1 MSRSFGVTSFTTRS
15 PIRTRPSLMS
25 SSPAAMR
32 SAVVLPHPDG
42 PTRTMNSPFTTLRS
56 SWSTALVPSGKTFET
71 ASKTPLATGL
81 LLDAAADE
89 PAHEGPLRDHED
101 DRDREHRDDRR
112 DRELRLEDVRR
123 TSAAADRRVE
133 RRRRREQ
140 VLEPDGDRQLLRV
153 RQDDVRQEEVVPVR
167 DEREEE
173 DERQHRLGER
183 HRNPQ
188 EGLELAGALDARSLE
203 QRRRQRRDVV
213 DVGEVDAEREER
225 EGQDHRPWRPDH
237 LDAEQVMDG
246 VHLEVD
252 REHERRTRDD
262 HRDERQRKDQP
273 ASREVAEREAV
284 AGRDADDQRERRRG
298 HRVPQRV
305 QNPVAVDVVAEVVQV
320 LPGQGHLMEAPEAE
334 WAVQDERVV

>member
-71 ASKTPLATGL
+71 ASNTTLATGL

-123 TSAAADRRVE
+123 AAAAADRRVE
-133 RRRRREQ
+133 RRRRGEQ

-153 RQDDVRQEEVVPVR
+153 REDDVREEEVVPVR

-183 HRNPQ
+183 HRDLQ
-188 EGLELAGALDARSLE
+188 EGLELACAVDARSLE

-225 EGQDHRPWRPDH
+225 ERQDDRPRRVDQVH
-237 LDAEQVMDG
+237 VTAEEHDVIGG
-246 VHLEVD
+246 VHLEID
-252 REHERRTRDD
+252 REHERGGRND
-262 HRDERQRKDQP
+262 HR
-273 ASREVAEREAV
+273 
-284 AGRDADDQRERRRG
+284 DQREREDQPAAGEPAEGEAVPGGDAGDERYRRRG
-298 HRVPQRV
+298 QRV
-305 QNPVAVDVVAEVVQV
+305 DERVDDPAAVDVVAEVVQV
-320 LPGQGHLMEAPEAE
+320 LPG
-334 WAVQDERVV
+334 